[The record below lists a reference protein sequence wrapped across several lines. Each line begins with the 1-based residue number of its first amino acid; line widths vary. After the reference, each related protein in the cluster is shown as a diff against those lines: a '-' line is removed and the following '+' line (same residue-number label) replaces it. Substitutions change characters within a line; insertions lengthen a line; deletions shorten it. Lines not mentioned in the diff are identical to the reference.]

1 MALFCQTP
9 CLERVRD
16 GPEDAMRRNRDDNIV
31 TPEASDVNTARS
43 ATGSDQPFVLKLF
56 ICGASPR
63 ADSAVANLR
72 RICEIDLQGHYSL
85 EIIDVLEQP
94 HLAEESKVLA
104 TPTLIKVL
112 PPPLRRI
119 IGDLSDK
126 QTLLVGLD
134 VGRWSARPNPHPDSP

>member
-1 MALFCQTP
+1 MMS
-9 CLERVRD
+9 V
-16 GPEDAMRRNRDDNIV
+16 DNIN
-31 TPEASDVNTARS
+31 TPEAPDVSTTRS
-43 ATGSDQPFVLKLF
+43 ATGSNQPFVLKLF

-72 RICEIDLQGHYSL
+72 HICEHDLQGHFTL

-94 HLAEESKVLA
+94 DLAEESKVLA
-104 TPTLIKVL
+104 TPTLIKLL

-134 VGRWSARPNPHPDSP
+134 VARWTEHPNPYTSSS